1 MNKLRLNTI
10 YITYQGEVNHFGIG
24 THVFLRLQGCPIRC
38 YKDTMGV
45 LCDTPEALEKNNS
58 LEVTEIVNRLKTLR
72 STQELILSV

>member
-1 MNKLRLNTI
+1 
-10 YITYQGEVNHFGIG
+10 
-24 THVFLRLQGCPIRC
+24 
-38 YKDTMGV
+38 MGV